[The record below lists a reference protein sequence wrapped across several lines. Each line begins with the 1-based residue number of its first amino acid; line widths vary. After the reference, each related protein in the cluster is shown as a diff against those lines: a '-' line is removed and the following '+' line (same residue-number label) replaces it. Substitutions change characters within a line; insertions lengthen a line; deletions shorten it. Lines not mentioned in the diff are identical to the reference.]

1 MLTLLIPL
9 MNRATEKLFL
19 ESIKLL
25 ETVISS
31 LVRLW
36 VLLNNVH
43 FDFNSILDIT
53 SKMKNDVLI
62 HIIFDMEV

>member
-1 MLTLLIPL
+1 

-31 LVRLW
+31 LLRLW
-36 VLLNNVH
+36 TLLNNVC
-43 FDFNSILDIT
+43 FDFNCILDIT
-53 SKMKNDVLI
+53 FKMKNSVLVCV
-62 HIIFDMEV
+62 IFDMGI

>member
-1 MLTLLIPL
+1 
-9 MNRATEKLFL
+9 MNKATEKLFL

-36 VLLNNVH
+36 VLLNSVH
-43 FDFNSILDIT
+43 FDFNGILDIT